1 MWRAAEVFHFDDF
14 KEAGTEAAVRA
25 AGKLRLEG
33 RKYEIADGD
42 ICFFKIGK
50 A

>member
-1 MWRAAEVFHFDDF
+1 MFHFDDF

-33 RKYEIADGD
+33 RKYEITDGD